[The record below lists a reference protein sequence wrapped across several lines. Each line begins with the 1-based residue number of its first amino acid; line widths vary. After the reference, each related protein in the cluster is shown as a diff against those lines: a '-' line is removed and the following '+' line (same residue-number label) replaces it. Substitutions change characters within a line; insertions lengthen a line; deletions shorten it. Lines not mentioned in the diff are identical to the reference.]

1 MLHVHGSGTIDTNRD
16 DIEKIFTKELISR
29 SVKTQK
35 ELIRKAVKI
44 LKNGGELIYST
55 CSILKEENENIIKE
69 VLKMQNVELV
79 PIDKT
84 KFEGVEFLPVS
95 IDGTICIAPNELYE
109 GFFVAKIR
117 KS

>member
-1 MLHVHGSGTIDTNRD
+1 M
-16 DIEKIFTKELISR
+16 
-29 SVKTQK
+29 
-35 ELIRKAVKI
+35 
-44 LKNGGELIYST
+44 YST

-69 VLKMQNVELV
+69 VLKMPGIELV

-84 KFEGVEFLPVS
+84 KFEGVEFLPAS